1 MAETTL
7 QDRGPEQD
15 LTLAFDQLLEITWN
29 EHQALVAQLRR
40 ILDMERRLLNLCR
53 CAGLDVPKDVSVPDL
68 PEMESLESSD
78 RSSTTLH
85 GRWDGAFSQE
95 P

>member
-1 MAETTL
+1 MPETTL
-7 QDRGPEQD
+7 QDRGAEQD
-15 LTLAFDQLLEITWN
+15 LALAFDELLEITWS
-29 EHQALVAQLRR
+29 EHEALVAQLRR

-53 CAGLDVPKDVSVPDL
+53 CAGLDVPKDVTVPDL
-68 PEMESLESSD
+68 PEMEEMQGSD
-78 RSSTTLH
+78 QSSTTLH